1 MAKHSRQEIEH
12 LKHQLDDKMG
22 EYRTIYS
29 KLVEAGGEAL
39 SEDILDKVT
48 GGLFPIVPTSA
59 PASGSGG
66 GSGSSGGTFP
76 R

>member
-22 EYRTIYS
+22 EYRTVYS
-29 KLVEAGGEAL
+29 KYVEAGGEAL
-39 SEDILDKVT
+39 SEDVLDKVT
-48 GGLFPIVPTSA
+48 GGLIHIVPTTA
-59 PASGSGG
+59 PPSGSGG
-66 GSGSSGGTFP
+66 GNPETS